1 MSDDEDV
8 LLQRPLPRNLVERKR
23 AIAVRSAEEAAKENC
38 TEKTIYDL
46 IYTIGLSNSL
56 KKEFPMSFKILAKLF
71 AEKYPVDETQ
81 LDKIKGITDF
91 AIRRNPM
98 SVYFDNI
105 GETYKDKF
113 ELHTLKGAVE
123 DSISWLSCFQG
134 PATYKAKLISAMK
147 LAVHSHPVDLERG
160 KESWSPAN
168 KFIEVRG
175 LTPLLF
181 TKNQFHQ
188 WIFREE
194 DAAFKEAWI
203 AYYGNSN
210 TQPCYKCRPEMR
222 NRTDADGWSFV

>member
-1 MSDDEDV
+1 MSDDEDA
-8 LLQRPLPRNLVERKR
+8 LLQRGLPRNLVERKR
-23 AIAVRSAEEAAKENC
+23 AIAVRAAEVAAKENC

-71 AEKYPVDETQ
+71 TEKYPVDETQ
-81 LDKIKGITDF
+81 PDKVKGITDL

-105 GETYKDKF
+105 GESHKERF
-113 ELHTLKGAVE
+113 EVKTLKNTVE
-123 DSISWLSCFQG
+123 DSISWLACFEG
-134 PATYKAKLISAMK
+134 ATTHRAKLISAMK
-147 LAVHSHPVDLERG
+147 LAVHSHPVDIEKG

-168 KFIEVRG
+168 IFIEKRE
-175 LTPLLF
+175 TPLLF

-194 DAAFKEAWI
+194 DAAYKEAWL
-203 AYYGNSN
+203 AHYENSN
-210 TQPCYKCRPEMR
+210 TQPCYKCRPDMR

>member
-1 MSDDEDV
+1 MSDDEDA
-8 LLQRPLPRNLVERKR
+8 LLQRALPRNLVERKR
-23 AIAVRSAEEAAKENC
+23 AIAVRAAEVAAKENC

-46 IYTIGLSNSL
+46 IYTIGLCNSL

-71 AEKYPVDETQ
+71 TEKYPVDETQ
-81 LDKIKGITDF
+81 PDKVKGITDF

-105 GETYKDKF
+105 GESHKDRF
-113 ELHTLKGAVE
+113 EVKTLKGSVE
-123 DSISWLSCFQG
+123 DSISWLACFEG
-134 PATYKAKLISAMK
+134 ATTHRAKLISAMK
-147 LAVHSHPVDLERG
+147 LAVHTHPVDIEKG

-168 KFIEVRG
+168 IFIEKRE
-175 LTPLLF
+175 TPLLF

-194 DAAFKEAWI
+194 DAAFKEAWL
-203 AYYGNSN
+203 AYYENSN
-210 TQPCYKCRPEMR
+210 TQLCYKCRPEMR

>member
-1 MSDDEDV
+1 MSDNEDA

-23 AIAVRSAEEAAKENC
+23 AIAVRTAEEAAKENC

-71 AEKYPVDETQ
+71 TEKYPVDETQ
-81 LDKIKGITDF
+81 PDKVKGITDL

-105 GETYKDKF
+105 GESHKDRF
-113 ELHTLKGAVE
+113 EVKTLKGAAE
-123 DSISWLSCFQG
+123 DSISWLACFEG
-134 PATYKAKLISAMK
+134 ATTHRAKLISAMK
-147 LAVHSHPVDLERG
+147 LAVHSHPVDIEKG

-168 KFIEVRG
+168 IFIEKRE
-175 LTPLLF
+175 TPLLF

-194 DAAFKEAWI
+194 DAAYKEAWL
-203 AYYGNSN
+203 AHYENLN